1 MNPAIMATLVF
12 GLLFCAMLV
21 CFELGHR
28 VGRGR
33 RAKHSGE
40 PPEGVGIIDGA
51 IMGLLGLSLAFTF
64 SGASDRLVL
73 RRAQIVDEA
82 NAIGTAYLR
91 IDVLPES
98 DQPAIRDLFR
108 RYLDA
113 RLEVFD
119 KIPDMVAVN
128 AALARSAALQ
138 HEIWSRSVVAT
149 RNATHPGASVIM
161 LPALNQ
167 MIDITTTRTMAAR
180 THAPTIVLVLLI
192 LLSLLGATL
201 SGYAMSVQAKRN
213 PLHIIVFALAIS
225 ATVYVVLDLEFPRVG
240 LITLKSTDQAM
251 IQLRDLMK

>member
-1 MNPAIMATLVF
+1 MIMAILVF
-12 GLLFCAMLV
+12 VLLVGAMLV
-21 CFELGHR
+21 CFEIGRR

-33 RAKHSGE
+33 RAKHPNE

-51 IMGLLGLSLAFTF
+51 ILGLLGLSLAFTF
-64 SGASDRLVL
+64 SAASERLVL
-73 RRAQIVDEA
+73 RRAQIVEEA

-119 KIPDMVAVN
+119 KIPNRAASN
-128 AALARSAALQ
+128 AALAKSIALQ
-138 HEIWSRSVVAT
+138 REIWSRCIVAT
-149 RNATHPGASVIM
+149 RNATHPSATMIV

-180 THAPTIVLVLLI
+180 THAPTIVFFLLI
-192 LLSLLGATL
+192 GLSLLGAML
-201 SGYAMSVQAKRN
+201 SGYAMSAQAKRN
-213 PLHIIVFALAIS
+213 PLHVLVFTLAIS
-225 ATVYVVLDLEFPRVG
+225 ATVYVVLDLEFPRIG

-251 IQLRDLMK
+251 VQLRDLMR